1 MKKDYP
7 LCIKVP
13 DKQGNFTRVLKR
25 CRFVDS
31 RRAFYFEPKFYLSEK
46 DDMIK
51 RKDILYEDNEVIGPM
66 SEGFKPC
73 SLKDYRDYCRQ
84 QFRKYKDEEVFINP
98 IAVAYGMVE
107 PEYDDKAVTSPK
119 YHI

>member
-1 MKKDYP
+1 M
-7 LCIKVP
+7 P

-25 CRFVDS
+25 CRFADS
-31 RRAFYFEPKFYLSEK
+31 RKPFYFEPHFYLSEK
-46 DDMIK
+46 DDIVK
-51 RKDILYEDNEVIGPM
+51 RQDALYEAEDVIGPM
-66 SEGFKPC
+66 SAGFKPC
-73 SLKDYRDYCRQ
+73 NLKDYRDYCRQ
-84 QFRKYKDEEVFINP
+84 QFHKFKDEEVFINP